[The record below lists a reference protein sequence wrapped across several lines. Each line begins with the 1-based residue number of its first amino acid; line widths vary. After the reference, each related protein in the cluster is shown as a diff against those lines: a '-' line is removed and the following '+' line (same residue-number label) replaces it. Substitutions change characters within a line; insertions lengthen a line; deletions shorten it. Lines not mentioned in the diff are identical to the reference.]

1 MMDVE
6 IAQTAETIKRQ
17 QGTLPEK
24 TYKNPKDCNAV
35 ELRSGRHLPDP
46 VPKKLTAKE
55 KGKQKEEEQPE
66 DVLDH
71 ETRRR
76 TASCD
81 RTTALTPQQ
90 GMIEEILA
98 DDSLEVALIRVE
110 SEQNTCNVDADD
122 MDTRKIDDLA
132 AKVDLLLKNN
142 QNQIYVMEE
151 TNMELDQS
159 GQPQRPISGK
169 SVPKHWISEAIP
181 SESES
186 EWKDVHP
193 QPSTESKEGE
203 QSEDVLDDEQ
213 DAEHPAVIEPVALT
227 MPDRPVPARVYSP
240 KVPYPVP
247 AKKSRKDWE
256 EMKCKKM
263 LEELNVKLS
272 LMDAIQMILSMCN
285 LNFTINDEN
294 AVLTPQ

>member
-1 MMDVE
+1 MDNMFMELNSKYDVVASHIRKMDVQ

-17 QGTLPEK
+17 HGTLPGK
-24 TYKNPKDCNAV
+24 TDKNPKDCNAV

-55 KGKQKEEEQPE
+55 KGKQ
-66 DVLDH
+66 
-71 ETRRR
+71 
-76 TASCD
+76 
-81 RTTALTPQQ
+81 
-90 GMIEEILA
+90 
-98 DDSLEVALIRVE
+98 
-110 SEQNTCNVDADD
+110 
-122 MDTRKIDDLA
+122 
-132 AKVDLLLKNN
+132 
-142 QNQIYVMEE
+142 
-151 TNMELDQS
+151 
-159 GQPQRPISGK
+159 
-169 SVPKHWISEAIP
+169 
-181 SESES
+181 
-186 EWKDVHP
+186 
-193 QPSTESKEGE
+193 KEGE

-247 AKKSRKDWE
+247 AKKSHKDWE

-285 LNFTINDEN
+285 LSLSKPRATSM
-294 AVLTPQ
+294 LTGTKRC